1 MRLRLAQ
8 NELGAMLTWRDI
20 VTYLKLF
27 LRWWYVLA
35 LAVIVATGT
44 AWYFAR
50 RQPDLFVA
58 QATLMVGNNFAV
70 AAPNESAVKLSNV
83 LASYYASMVKR
94 EVILAPVAEQL
105 QLDFHWIL
113 IRDQMLSVW
122 VDQGANLIVLSI
134 TDTDPERGA
143 AIANAI
149 ADRLIAYTPNA
160 SQNAEVQQAE
170 IERQLQEA
178 QANLKNVEA
187 KIATLDQQ
195 LKTLSSAIDLSD
207 MQKQLDAL
215 QKTRDKY
222 LGDYSKLLALRN
234 ESLVNSLARFEQ
246 ARPAP
251 GPLPKKL
258 ALTLGTAAAS
268 GLMLA
273 VLAVLVLN
281 VFDERWRTESEL
293 RQRTG
298 LKTLGEVPGSQ
309 PLVAVAGLAGDAR
322 RKRAVDDLYANMI
335 SAAHNGL
342 PRSLL
347 ITSPQPHAARSAL
360 ALDLAE
366 LYVHTGHRVLLV
378 DAETNR
384 ADLTALLETIPTLQ
398 INAVNQ
404 HETSVSAP
412 QQYETGLMRFIQ
424 PTAHPQIQLLSGWA
438 VGYERFA
445 ELVPAVYW
453 PDLLKHLYQAADVVI
468 FDGPSALTG
477 PDAMLLAPYVDG
489 VLLALNGKVDVRST
503 VLKVCKQITSQPTT
517 HLLGGIVMTRLVAVR
532 PTKQAVPERMGGFG
546 KFRIRFA
553 SSGITLSFG
562 QAHTQGRDE
571 GVTPKEPSAPL
582 PAPVIMAMPE
592 AVRPQTAA
600 HNSWEDLLELELGTE
615 RLKRPRPKQPT
626 LAKQPPAAAK

>member
-1 MRLRLAQ
+1 
-8 NELGAMLTWRDI
+8 MLTWRDI

-44 AWYFAR
+44 TWFFAR

-113 IRDQMLSVW
+113 IRDQMLNVW

-160 SQNAEVQQAE
+160 SRNAETQQAE
-170 IERQLQEA
+170 IERQLREA
-178 QANLKNVEA
+178 QTNLQNVEA

-207 MQKQLDAL
+207 LQKQLDAL

-222 LGDYSKLLALRN
+222 LEDYSKLLALRN

-281 VFDERWRTESEL
+281 VFDERWRTGSEL

-298 LKTLGEVPGSQ
+298 LKALGEVPGSV
-309 PLVAVAGLAGDAR
+309 PLTAATGSAHSARREQAVADF
-322 RKRAVDDLYANMI
+322 YANMI
-335 SAAHNGL
+335 SAARNGL

-360 ALDLAE
+360 AFDLAE
-366 LYVHTGHRVLLV
+366 LYVRTGHRVLLV
-378 DAETNR
+378 DAETSR
-384 ADLTALLETIPTLQ
+384 ADLTALLETLPKLQ

-404 HETSVSAP
+404 HEVNASAP
-412 QQYETGLMRFIQ
+412 QQYEIGLMRFIQ

-468 FDGPSALTG
+468 FDGPAALTG

-489 VLLALNGKVDVRST
+489 VLLALNGKLDVRST
-503 VLKVCKQITSQPTT
+503 VLKVVKQLTSQPTT
-517 HLLGGIVMTRLVAVR
+517 HLLGGIVMTQLAAVR
-532 PTKQAVPERMGGFG
+532 PSKQAVPTRVGGFG
-546 KFRIRFA
+546 KVAIRVA
-553 SSGITLSFG
+553 ASGITLSFG
-562 QAHTQGRDE
+562 QVHTPVQAE
-571 GVTPKEPSAPL
+571 GIRPEEPAAPL
-582 PAPVIMAMPE
+582 PAPEIMATPE
-592 AVRPQTAA
+592 AVCPQTAA
-600 HNSWEDLLELELGTE
+600 RDSWEDLLELEAGTE
-615 RLKRPRPKQPT
+615 RLKRPRPKQPPLT
-626 LAKQPPAAAK
+626 KTPPAPAK